1 MLSFC
6 VFSSLCITIFS
17 FTLPLFAFMLLS
29 FAFVSLFLAFTLL
42 LFAFTSPLHYWF
54 LLSIIIILFYVIV
67 SCLWAISYCLEPLLF
82 VFALLLLALGCFL
95 LFGYDFLPWHCYCLF
110 YHRKLHGSRFGNSS
124 SAKFSFIGLY
134 EIDTNIIHLLVLF
147 EYWCCVH
154 CLDMHVI
161 CLFILFKHKCCVS
174 IHIAYIQKSCT
185 WFLCL
190 NNAWHLCVNDTNPW
204 NNKFCM
210 NLEWT
215 HETYKFVIDTT
226 TSLHVTTSC
235 LDGVVVSSLCG
246 Y

>member
-1 MLSFC
+1 
-6 VFSSLCITIFS
+6 
-17 FTLPLFAFMLLS
+17 
-29 FAFVSLFLAFTLL
+29 
-42 LFAFTSPLHYWF
+42 
-54 LLSIIIILFYVIV
+54 
-67 SCLWAISYCLEPLLF
+67 
-82 VFALLLLALGCFL
+82 L

-215 HETYKFVIDTT
+215 HETYKFVIALLGDMAKFTLYFT
-226 TSLHVTTSC
+226 KIWVN
-235 LDGVVVSSLCG
+235 
-246 Y
+246 